1 METYRNE
8 LQRAVEA
15 WDEKGWPRPQAL
27 AVAGSGLAVELGK
40 RVYGPAPLSELLPF
54 PVHSIEG
61 HPHSFEIVEALPDRP
76 VLYLRGRLHAYQGYS
91 GHQVVFPVRLAALL
105 GASVLIMTNAA
116 GGLRPELVPG
126 SLVLLEDQINLTG
139 TSPLLGQLPG
149 AWGPQFPDMSQAYS
163 RGLRQRASHH
173 AERLGV
179 DLKRGI
185 YAGVLGPAYETPAE
199 VRMLAAMGADVVGM
213 STVQEVIAAR
223 QMGVAC
229 CCISLV
235 SNHGAGVS
243 GETLHHGEVLAA
255 GQAAAGDVQRLLTA
269 MLQDPEL
276 LRAIGC

>member
-1 METYRNE
+1 METFHQE
-8 LQRAVEA
+8 LQQAVEA

-40 RVYGPAPLSELLPF
+40 TVYGPAPLSELLPF

-105 GASVLIMTNAA
+105 GASVLVMTNAA

-149 AWGPQFPDMSQAYS
+149 TWGPQFPDMSQAYS
-163 RGLRQRASHH
+163 RGLRERAQHH
-173 AERLGV
+173 AQRLDV
-179 DLKRGI
+179 DLQRGV

-199 VRMLAAMGADVVGM
+199 VRMLAALGADVVGM

-223 QMGVAC
+223 QMGLAC

-255 GQAAAGDVQRLLTA
+255 GQAAADDVQRLLTA
-269 MLQDPEL
+269 LLQDPEL

>member
-1 METYRNE
+1 
-8 LQRAVEA
+8 
-15 WDEKGWPRPQAL
+15 
-27 AVAGSGLAVELGK
+27 
-40 RVYGPAPLSELLPF
+40 
-54 PVHSIEG
+54 
-61 HPHSFEIVEALPDRP
+61 

-139 TSPLLGQLPG
+139 TSPLLGQLPD

-223 QMGVAC
+223 QMGLAC

-235 SNHGAGVS
+235 SNYGAGVS

-255 GQAAAGDVQRLLTA
+255 GQAAAGDVQRLLIA

-276 LRAIGC
+276 SRAIEC